1 MLRPKRRLPG
11 CSCAVTAHNPVKVI
25 DGGGGT
31 AFCTRQAGLLWGR
44 DGQWRHKKPS
54 KWRISRGGSGPWQKP
69 AFVIYH

>member
-44 DGQWRHKKPS
+44 DGQ
-54 KWRISRGGSGPWQKP
+54 
-69 AFVIYH
+69 